1 MSRPAL
7 ALALALCCLGPAVP
21 ALAADTLV
29 AARTIRAAEVIGPQ
43 DVTLAQAEAAGA
55 LSDPG
60 EVIGQEARVVLYAGR
75 PIRPGDIGPPAIVER
90 NEEITLVFRQ
100 GGLAISAAGRA
111 LGRGGEGDV
120 VRAMNLASRKTV
132 SGVVGPQGAVHVS
145 GSQRP

>member
-1 MSRPAL
+1 MSRFSLVMAVCFLGVGMPAI
-7 ALALALCCLGPAVP
+7 
-21 ALAADTLV
+21 AADTLV

-43 DVTLAQAEAAGA
+43 DVTLAQGEAAGA

-60 EVIGQEARVVLYAGR
+60 VAIGQEARVALYAGR

-132 SGVVGPQGAVHVS
+132 SGVIGPQGAVHVS
-145 GSQRP
+145 GSRRP